1 MHYLRWTSYA
11 ITLAGIVLAVV
22 AGMAGLGEVWLLAG
36 ILLAWAGIVKIIVV
50 VIWEHVADLKHPEN
64 VP

>member
-1 MHYLRWTSYA
+1 MRYLRWTSYL

-22 AGMAGLGEVWLLAG
+22 AGAAGLGDAWLLTG
-36 ILLAWAGIVKIIVV
+36 ILLTWAGIVKIIVV
-50 VIWEHVADLKHPEN
+50 AIWEHVADLQHPEN